1 MFTVR
6 LAKRECKDEEKIERF
21 LQEAQTGFLGLTD
34 GIVPYVVPLNYVW
47 MKERGA
53 FYFHGA
59 EEGRKMELM
68 AQKKEAC
75 LTLSESFGTIPNPI
89 PAKTDTA
96 YMSVMAFGE
105 MELVPDLAEATEA
118 MQALLDKYVPG
129 YYQSPLAASHVER
142 YRSSIGSR
150 TFIFKL
156 VVRERTAKENAQRQ
170 S

>member
-6 LAKRECKDEEKIERF
+6 LAKRECRDEEKIERF

-34 GIVPYVVPLNYVW
+34 GLAPYVVPLNFVW
-47 MKERGA
+47 LRERGA

-59 EEGRKMELM
+59 EEGRKIDLM
-68 AQKKEAC
+68 ARNKEAC
-75 LTLSESFGTIPNPI
+75 LTLSESFGTIPHPI

-96 YMSVMAFGE
+96 YMSVIAFGE
-105 MELVPDLAEATEA
+105 MELVPELGEATEA

-129 YYQSPLAASHVER
+129 YYQSPLAVSHVER
-142 YRSSIGSR
+142 YRSSMGSR

-156 VVRERTAKENAQRQ
+156 VVRERTAKENAKE
-170 S
+170 

>member
-6 LAKRECKDEEKIERF
+6 LSQRECKDGERIEQF

-34 GIVPYVVPLNYVW
+34 GLAPYVVPLNFVW

-68 AQKKEAC
+68 ARNKEAC
-75 LTLSESFGTIPNPI
+75 LTISESHGTIPSPI

-105 MELVPDLAEATEA
+105 MEPVPDLTEATAA

-129 YYQSPLAASHVER
+129 YYESRLAASHVER
-142 YRSSIGSR
+142 YRSSMESR

-156 VVRERTAKENAQRQ
+156 VVRERTAKENVKD
-170 S
+170 

>member
-6 LAKRECKDEEKIERF
+6 LSKRECQDNEKIDRF

-34 GIVPYVVPLNYVW
+34 GLTPYVVPLNFVW
-47 MKERGA
+47 VQERGA

-68 AQKKEAC
+68 ARNKEAC
-75 LTLSESFGTIPNPI
+75 LTVSESFGTIPDPI

-118 MQALLDKYVPG
+118 MQAMLDKYAPG
-129 YYQSPLAASHVER
+129 YYKAPLSASHVER
-142 YRSSIGSR
+142 YRSSTGSR

-156 VVRERTAKENAQRQ
+156 VVRERTAKENVKEQ